1 MAVSGR
7 CSRPLAPRML
17 RDGLSIHRPDRERLG
32 DHRVQDSWSLT
43 GQLAF
48 DRPNVTLVKHSAQC
62 HFLISTLSRKKK
74 KLKNPQDRELMGSG
88 QESLRCHAE
97 TQQSGKGHK
106 STLLLTKDIWTQL
119 REKEEHIHQKF
130 ITAALQKTS
139 T

>member
-17 RDGLSIHRPDRERLG
+17 SDGFSIHRPDRERLG

-48 DRPNVTLVKHSAQC
+48 DRPNVILVKHSAQC

-74 KLKNPQDRELMGSG
+74 AEKPPGQRARGSG
-88 QESLRCHAE
+88 QEFRRCHAE
-97 TQQSGKGHK
+97 TQQFGKRHK
-106 STLLLTKDIWTQL
+106 STLLLTKDIWIQL

-130 ITAALQKTS
+130 ITAALQETLS
-139 T
+139 